1 MPAPSTEYDTLDQ
14 LQTPEQVALLD
25 AIDELR
31 GKRLGL
37 HGIDLPQLIVC
48 GEQSTG
54 KSSLLEG
61 LTRLR
66 FPMKGTLCTTFATEV
81 VLRRASKTTISCTI
95 TPSEGRS
102 QIHCRE
108 LLKFERKFSSREEF
122 SFPSVIE
129 EAKILMTKESKTGP
143 ETLLKDVLRVRYSGP
158 DLPSLTIVDLPG
170 MIEEDLNDVDGAER
184 IVDLVTGYMKN
195 EKSIILAVVMAGNDP
210 ENQKPMKYLRQYD
223 PTRSRTLGIITKP
236 DKVDRGSDSET
247 DLLRLARNEKYPLK
261 HGWYAV
267 RNRDFATK
275 NHSDAERDDLER
287 QFFNSGRWAS
297 HPRDLVG
304 ITALR
309 LKLSKMLLDHITME
323 LPSLV
328 ASIQDAAKVIESRLK
343 ALGDTRET
351 AKEQRTYLT
360 RHSEKFQMLTNDAL
374 RGIYSNRFFELSAPD
389 KQAATRLRTA
399 IQNLNIAFASTM
411 YRKGHTWDISEIKG
425 NRSIFL
431 GDSYPVIEQYGSCFE
446 DPVFINRGDFLE
458 SHIGQYV
465 RQSRPSGLPSLVN
478 PWVCLIMT

>member
-1 MPAPSTEYDTLDQ
+1 
-14 LQTPEQVALLD
+14 
-25 AIDELR
+25 
-31 GKRLGL
+31 
-37 HGIDLPQLIVC
+37 
-48 GEQSTG
+48 
-54 KSSLLEG
+54 
-61 LTRLR
+61 
-66 FPMKGTLCTTFATEV
+66 
-81 VLRRASKTTISCTI
+81 
-95 TPSEGRS
+95 
-102 QIHCRE
+102 
-108 LLKFERKFSSREEF
+108 
-122 SFPSVIE
+122 
-129 EAKILMTKESKTGP
+129 
-143 ETLLKDVLRVRYSGP
+143 
-158 DLPSLTIVDLPG
+158 
-170 MIEEDLNDVDGAER
+170 
-184 IVDLVTGYMKN
+184 
-195 EKSIILAVVMAGNDP
+195 
-210 ENQKPMKYLRQYD
+210 
-223 PTRSRTLGIITKP
+223 
-236 DKVDRGSDSET
+236 
-247 DLLRLARNEKYPLK
+247 
-261 HGWYAV
+261 
-267 RNRDFATK
+267 
-275 NHSDAERDDLER
+275 
-287 QFFNSGRWAS
+287 
-297 HPRDLVG
+297 
-304 ITALR
+304 
-309 LKLSKMLLDHITME
+309 ME

-446 DPVFINRGDFLE
+446 DPVFINRTDFLE